1 MALFLFVAQLPCMS
15 HNTLVRHAYFSRPSS
30 GEVKC
35 FSDGVVFACHAKP
48 LDVTQHSCTLRKF
61 FSSQGWRGILR
72 YGLQGKSGT
81 NWLLIGRLF
90 FLKFNFIAFET
101 KYKDSSTICTW

>member
-1 MALFLFVAQLPCMS
+1 MALFLFVTQLPCML

-35 FSDGVVFACHAKP
+35 FSDGVVFACHAA
-48 LDVTQHSCTLRKF
+48 LLYVTE
-61 FSSQGWRGILR
+61 I
-72 YGLQGKSGT
+72 
-81 NWLLIGRLF
+81 LLIPGLERNTALRVTRKGRDEPAAYWAF
-90 FLKFNFIAFET
+90 AFLKFNFIAFET